1 MKPFR
6 IKICGITNV
15 RDAMLAA
22 SLGADAIG
30 INFYKGSSRH
40 VPVSEAAPIVAAV
53 RGGRST
59 PVGVFVNE
67 LPEKIEEICKLLHI
81 EVVQLSGH
89 EPPAVA
95 SRLKFMRIKAIHI
108 RDGTEMNLH
117 RNYPCDMFL
126 LDASVPGEFGGTGKT
141 LDWGRIA
148 AMKPGKPWL
157 LAGGLNPGNVAEAI
171 SITHPD
177 GVDVASGVEAAPGKK
192 DPNMLKSFIKN
203 AKDALVNVKK

>member
-6 IKICGITNV
+6 IKICGITNA
-15 RDAMLAA
+15 RDAALAA

-53 RGGRST
+53 RGKAT

-67 LPEKIEEICKLLHI
+67 LPEKIEEICRLLHI

-95 SRLKFMRIKAIHI
+95 SRLKFLRIKAIHVH
-108 RDGTEMNLH
+108 DGTEMYRH
-117 RNYPCDMFL
+117 RNYPCDLFL
-126 LDASVPGEFGGTGKT
+126 LDASVPGEFGGTGKL
-141 LDWGRIA
+141 LDWGKIA
-148 AMKPGKPWL
+148 TMKPGKPWL

-171 SITHPD
+171 SVTRPD
-177 GVDVASGVEAAPGKK
+177 GVDVASGVEAAAGKK

-203 AKDALVNVKK
+203 AKDAFINVRK

>member
-1 MKPFR
+1 MKPIR
-6 IKICGITNV
+6 IKICGITNA
-15 RDAMLAA
+15 RDAMLAV
-22 SLGADAIG
+22 SSGADAIG

-53 RGGRST
+53 RGRAT

-89 EPPAVA
+89 EPPVVA
-95 SRLKFMRIKAIHI
+95 SRLKFQRIKAIHI
-108 RDGTEMNLH
+108 RDGKEMNLH

-126 LDASVPGEFGGTGKT
+126 LDASVPGEFGGTGKA
-141 LDWGRIA
+141 LDWTRIA
-148 AMKPGKPWL
+148 TMKPGKPWL

-203 AKDALVNVKK
+203 AKDAFVNVKK

>member
-1 MKPFR
+1 MKPLR
-6 IKICGITNV
+6 IKICGITNA
-15 RDAMLAA
+15 RDALLAV

-53 RGGRST
+53 RGRAT

-95 SRLKFMRIKAIHI
+95 SRLKFQRIKAIHI

-117 RNYPCDMFL
+117 RNYPCDIFL
-126 LDASVPGEFGGTGKT
+126 LDASVPGEFGGTGKA
-141 LDWGRIA
+141 LDWARIA
-148 AMKPGKPWL
+148 SMKPGKPWL

-177 GVDVASGVEAAPGKK
+177 GVDVASGVEASPGKK

-203 AKDALVNVKK
+203 AKDAFVNVKK